1 MYYFFFSDCRT
12 SKTDTGYREKGQL
25 DTPCKFPF
33 IVANVTYYSCTYDF
47 GFVTGN
53 KPWCS
58 IKVDKKHNHISGNWG
73 VCDDYEKCSIPER
86 CKLKNKCFY

>member
-1 MYYFFFSDCRT
+1 MN
-12 SKTDTGYREKGQL
+12 
-25 DTPCKFPF
+25 TPCKFPF

-58 IKVDKKHNHISGNWG
+58 IKVDEKHNHISGNWG

-86 CKLKNKCFY
+86 CKYFKILSLNDYDLLMKDLQ